1 MQETSGPRIGPS
13 VLLFVAACALT
24 SAPFSYAEEPY
35 APPRPNHNLFGMTGL
50 IDTPTADMQPDGQVS
65 LTSSYFGGN
74 MRNTLSAQL
83 FPGIEAAFRYSFIDD
98 FTASGA
104 TFDRSFDIK
113 IQLAKEGP
121 NWPSVAIGLQDF
133 LGTGI
138 YSGEYVV
145 ATKGFDI
152 GPLGGLRV
160 SGGVGWGRFATG
172 SNVPNIFRGIDERF
186 ATRTRAFGQGG
197 TVNFGEFFQGRT
209 MGFFGGLEWHTPI
222 EGFSVKLEYNNDTYA
237 REGQLGGNTSPEV
250 PINVGIEYR
259 PTEGIEI
266 GAYYMYGTE
275 FGVRLSISGNPF
287 RPLSDFDEAPAPLPI
302 ITRQPLPNGSRVAA
316 LGEVRTALDGGTTVK
331 FADRRLRA
339 VTIHKRLGNVRWADA
354 ILARRP
360 KTCPEG
366 LARAIDAQYGVID
379 LVTFKVP
386 GGKIFC
392 TVALRPAGEHAIRI
406 TSRSATDYPVD
417 WYQDEAYRSEIAKN
431 LVELLKT
438 DSIGLYGVEV
448 SPRRVSVFIE
458 NRKYHAHARAIGRAA
473 RVLTR
478 TMPPSIE
485 TFEVT
490 TVEGSLP
497 ISTVVM
503 KRSQLEDQV
512 NRPDAAKRAW
522 VTAEVV
528 EGMPIPW
535 GTIDAPGGIEYPR
548 FRWGVSPA
556 TPVSLFDPDQPVR
569 FDLSVV
575 ASAQLEL
582 TPGFSINGAVS
593 KRIVGELDDITRR
606 SDSLV
611 PNRVRS
617 EIAQYLREGDP
628 ALLRLTADYVTK
640 FDHGFYGRVSA
651 GMLERM
657 YGGLSA
663 ELLWKPVDQSWGV
676 GLELNWVKQ
685 RGFDTRFS
693 FQDYD
698 VATGHASFYWN
709 TNYYGLFAQIDAG
722 RYLAGDWG
730 ATFTLK
736 RRFANGWEFGGF
748 FTLTD
753 IPFSQFG
760 EGSFDKGLF
769 LTIPFNW
776 IVPFETRSKYPLLIR
791 PLTRDGGQRL
801 EVSNRLWDVVE
812 GADEP
817 HLRSGWED
825 FWE

>member
-1 MQETSGPRIGPS
+1 MQEPRGPRIGPS
-13 VLLFVAACALT
+13 ALLIVAACVLG
-24 SAPFSYAEEPY
+24 SASPPRAEEPY
-35 APPRPNHNLFGMTGL
+35 APPRPTHNLFGMTGL
-50 IDTPTADMQPDGQVS
+50 LDTPTADLQPDGQVS
-65 LTSSYFGGN
+65 LTSSYFGGSL
-74 MRNTLSAQL
+74 RTTLSAQVL
-83 FPGIEAAFRYSFIDD
+83 PGVEAAFRYSFIDG
-98 FTASGA
+98 SGA
-104 TFDRSFDIK
+104 IGSTFDRSFDVK
-113 IQLAKEGP
+113 IQLVEG
-121 NWPSVAIGLQDF
+121 NERWPSVAIGLQDF

-145 ATKGFDI
+145 ATKAFDI
-152 GPLGGLRV
+152 GAWGTVNASGGL
-160 SGGVGWGRFATG
+160 GWGRFASG
-172 SNVPNIFRGIDERF
+172 SNVPNIFRGLDERF
-186 ATRTRAFGQGG
+186 ATRGGRDATGG
-197 TVNFGEFFQGRT
+197 TVNFGQFFQGRT
-209 MGFFGGLEWHTPI
+209 MGFFGGLEWQTPV
-222 EGFSVKLEYNNDTYA
+222 EGLSVKLEYNNDTYRRERA
-237 REGQLGGNTSPEV
+237 RGEGFEPSV
-250 PINVGIEYR
+250 PINVGIDYR
-259 PTEGIEI
+259 ASEGIEI

-287 RPLSDFDEAPAPLPI
+287 RPLSDFDEAPAPLPV
-302 ITRQPLPNGSRVAA
+302 ITRDPLPNGSKVAA
-316 LGEVRTALDGGTTVK
+316 LGEVRRALDGGTTVRY
-331 FADRRLRA
+331 ADPRLRA

-360 KTCPEG
+360 NTCPEE
-366 LARAIDAQYGVID
+366 LARAIDAEYGTVD
-379 LVTFKVP
+379 LVTFKVS
-386 GGKIFC
+386 GSKVVC

-406 TSRSATDYPVD
+406 TSRSAAEYPID
-417 WYQDEAYRSEIAKN
+417 WYQDEAYRAEIAKN
-431 LVELLKT
+431 LVELLKA

-448 SPRRVSVFIE
+448 GQRRVSIFIE
-458 NRKYHAHARAIGRAA
+458 NAKYHAHARAIGRAA
-473 RVLTR
+473 RALTR

-497 ISTVVM
+497 ISTVIM

-512 NRPDAAKRAW
+512 NRPDAANRAW
-522 VTAEVV
+522 VTSEIV
-528 EGMPIPW
+528 EGIPIPW
-535 GTIDAPGGIEYPR
+535 GTIEAPGGIEYPR
-548 FRWGVSPA
+548 FRWGISPA
-556 TPVSLFDPDQPVR
+556 TPANLFDPDQPVR

-575 ASAQLEL
+575 ASAKLEL
-582 TPGFSINGAVS
+582 TPGFSISGAVS
-593 KRIVGELDDITRR
+593 KRIIGDLDDITRT
-606 SDSLV
+606 SNSLV

-628 ALLRLTADYVTK
+628 ALLQLTADYVSK

-651 GMLERM
+651 GLLERM

-776 IVPFETRSKYPLLIR
+776 IVPFETRSTYPLLIK

-801 EVSNRLWDVVE
+801 EVSNRLWNIVE